1 MTMGTFTL
9 TVSGMNMMQNTNTRA
24 NRHTEVNMARLEIL
38 PPRAPPRRRPHIIMN
53 QYTPCGTYPDHPEL
67 SRRLT
72 TYEYEKVL
80 RLARAL
86 GITNGYIQTGDTAK
100 ESFIP
105 DFDETGV

>member
-1 MTMGTFTL
+1 
-9 TVSGMNMMQNTNTRA
+9 MNVLRA
-24 NRHTEVNMARLEIL
+24 LWNAYGDRIF
-38 PPRAPPRRRPHIIMN
+38 ISIMN
-53 QYTPCGTYPDHPEL
+53 QYTPCGTYPDYPEL

-105 DFDETGV
+105 DFDETGI